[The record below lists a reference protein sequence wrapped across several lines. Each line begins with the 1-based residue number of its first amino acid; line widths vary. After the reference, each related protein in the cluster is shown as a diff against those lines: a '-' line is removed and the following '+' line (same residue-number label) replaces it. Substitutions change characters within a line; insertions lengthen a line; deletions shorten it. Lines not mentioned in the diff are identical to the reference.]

1 MIMDYMDK
9 EKLVADFFA
18 GYESEPLVM
27 APEDFFLIKKNGI
40 LDAEM
45 ILELQSD
52 VEAALGKGCFVIIND
67 EDINACAMEKDGVSI
82 IALYAGTIQKM
93 LCDACIMMLSDEFL
107 PEVGDMEACCHNIS
121 LDDHGM
127 GTDEKSNSVVTVDIS
142 GDYTREAVG
151 YMIAS
156 LAIYFIVYHEL
167 GHHKLGHIKNLRE
180 RYGLFYQEASHSDVS
195 DGYAEERKR
204 MELEA
209 DSYAADLIVE
219 KMDSLM
225 ERWGEYLD
233 IDFGYSEMF
242 QLLIPALVIMKE
254 NLPVEAYSVKEMEG
268 SFYYPNIIRISLIAM
283 LVARKPHIKKVLWND
298 ISAVFQED
306 EECRKQFEEENDI
319 VVLDESGNLTERAY
333 EYFYAL
339 MIGGTEQIYT
349 NIFVGNYSSEMFQN
363 DIKAMIWFRYLYK

>member
-1 MIMDYMDK
+1 MIKDDLDK
-9 EKLVADFFA
+9 EKLVADFFV
-18 GYESEPLVM
+18 GHESEPLVM
-27 APEDFFLIKKNGI
+27 APEDFFLITKNGI
-40 LDAEM
+40 LDAD
-45 ILELQSD
+45 IVLELQSE
-52 VEAALGKGCFVIIND
+52 VETALGKGCFVIIND
-67 EDINACAMEKDGVSI
+67 EDINACAMEKDGVPI
-82 IALYAGTIQKM
+82 IALYAGTTQKM

-107 PEVGDMEACCHNIS
+107 PEVGDMDACYHNIS

-127 GTDEKSNSVVTVDIS
+127 RTEGKNNSVVTVDIS

-156 LAIYFIVYHEL
+156 LAIHFIVYHEL

-180 RYGLFYQEASHSDVS
+180 KYGLFYQEASHTDISE
-195 DGYAEERKR
+195 GYEEERKQ

-254 NLPVEAYSVKEMEG
+254 NLPVEAYSVQEIES

-298 ISAVFQED
+298 ISAMFLED
-306 EECRKQFEEENDI
+306 EEYRKQFEEENDM
-319 VVLDESGNLTERAY
+319 VVLDESGNLIERAY
-333 EYFYAL
+333 DYFYAL

-349 NIFVGNYSSEMFQN
+349 SIFVGNYSPAMFQA

>member
-1 MIMDYMDK
+1 MRKGYLDK
-9 EKLVADFFA
+9 EKLIAGFFA
-18 GYESEPLVM
+18 GHESDPLIM
-27 APEDFFLIKKNGI
+27 DLEEFFLIKKNGI
-40 LDAEM
+40 LDAG
-45 ILELQSD
+45 IVLELQSS
-52 VEAALGKGCFVIIND
+52 VESILGNGCFAIIND
-67 EDINACAMEKDGVSI
+67 ENVNACAMEKDGVPI

-93 LCDACIMMLSDEFL
+93 LCDASIMMLSDEFL
-107 PEVGDMEACCHNIS
+107 PEVGDMGACYHNVSI
-121 LDDHGM
+121 DNHGM
-127 GTDEKSNSVVTVDIS
+127 RIEGENNSVVTVDIS

-156 LAIYFIVYHEL
+156 LAVHFIVYHEL

-180 RYGLFYQEASHSDVS
+180 KYGLFYQEVSHSDIS
-195 DGYAEERKR
+195 DQYAEERKR

-283 LVARKPHIKKVLWND
+283 LVARKPHIKEVLWND

-306 EECRKQFEEENDI
+306 KECRKQFEEENGI

-349 NIFVGNYSSEMFQN
+349 NIFVGNHSPAMFQI

>member
-1 MIMDYMDK
+1 MIMDYTDK
-9 EKLVADFFA
+9 EKLVADFFV
-18 GYESEPLVM
+18 GHEPEPLVM

-45 ILELQSD
+45 VLELQSD

-67 EDINACAMEKDGVSI
+67 DDINVCAMEKDGVSI
-82 IALYAGTIQKM
+82 IALNAGTIQKM

-107 PEVGDMEACCHNIS
+107 PEVGDIEACCHNIN

-127 GTDEKSNSVVTVDIS
+127 RTDGKNNSVLTIDIS

-156 LAIYFIVYHEL
+156 LAIHFIVYHEL
-167 GHHKLGHIKNLRE
+167 GHHKLGHIKNLKE
-180 RYGLFYQEASHSDVS
+180 KYGLFYQEASHSDFS
-195 DGYAEERKR
+195 DGYVEERKR

-209 DSYAADLIVE
+209 DSYAADMIVE
-219 KMDSLM
+219 KMDSLT

-283 LVARKPHIKKVLWND
+283 LVARKPHIKEVLWND

-306 EECRKQFEEENDI
+306 EECRKRFEEENDI

-349 NIFVGNYSSEMFQN
+349 NIFVGKYSPAMFQT